1 MINENTPCSGLAA
14 SPDSDGV
21 ISVPVLLGP
30 TAVGKSGVAFA
41 LAREMGW
48 EILSCDSRQ
57 LYRGMDIGTAKPSPA
72 ERAQVPHRL
81 IDILDP
87 SEEYS
92 AGRFADEAA
101 TIIRTCAKNGRRVLV
116 CGGTGLYFKALQ
128 QGTNDRSPS
137 DPAIREELTRF
148 AREKGNEA
156 LHRELAAVDPVTAAR
171 LHPNDIQRIIR
182 ALALFRQ
189 TGTRMSDHTPEG
201 TPPGDMRFVV
211 IKLTMERSLLYDRI
225 NRRVEVM
232 MRDGLL
238 EEFRTLVAAGYDR
251 HSPGM
256 QSVGYR
262 EFFAVEDGTIAE
274 TEAVELIQRNTRRYA
289 KRQITWFS
297 RQVEG
302 VEVDA
307 TDPAEALNMVRRHF
321 STLQ

>member
-1 MINENTPCSGLAA
+1 MINKNTPCSNTTA
-14 SPDSDGV
+14 SPDPVGV

-30 TAVGKSGVAFA
+30 TAVGKSAVAFA
-41 LAREMGW
+41 LARETGW

-57 LYRGMDIGTAKPSPA
+57 LYRGMDIGTAKPSLA
-72 ERAQVPHRL
+72 QRAQVSHRL
-81 IDILDP
+81 TDILDP

-101 TIIRTCAKNGRRVLV
+101 AIIRNGAKNGRRIMI

-128 QGTNDRSPS
+128 KGTNDRAPS

-148 AREKGNEA
+148 ALEKGNEA
-156 LHRELAAVDPVTAAR
+156 LHRELASVDPVTAVR

-189 TGTRMSDHTPEG
+189 TGTRLSDHAPEG
-201 TPPGDMRFVV
+201 TPPQDMRFMV
-211 IKLTMERSLLYDRI
+211 IKMTMERSLLYDRI
-225 NRRVEVM
+225 NRRVDAM
-232 MRDGLL
+232 MRDGLQK
-238 EEFRTLVAAGYDR
+238 EFRALVAAGYNR

-262 EFFAVEDGTIAE
+262 EFFDVEEGTI
-274 TEAVELIQRNTRRYA
+274 TVNEAVELIKRNTRRYA

-297 RQVEG
+297 RQVDG

-307 TDPAEALNMVRRHF
+307 SVNGEALQAVRRHF
-321 STLQ
+321 LLEY